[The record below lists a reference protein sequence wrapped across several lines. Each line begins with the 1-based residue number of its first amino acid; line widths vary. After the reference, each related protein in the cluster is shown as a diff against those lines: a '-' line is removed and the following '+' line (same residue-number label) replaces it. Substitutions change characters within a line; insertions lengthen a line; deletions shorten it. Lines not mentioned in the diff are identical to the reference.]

1 VARKRDYKAEY
12 QKRIDRGLSQ
22 GLSRSQSRGH
32 GKPKGT
38 KSAEKA
44 DSFVYDP
51 RLELG
56 VKAMRKGDSLTKAA
70 KGLHVAPERL
80 RGYIRQAGVA
90 ERKSGR
96 WFISNDPRSRIVPI
110 FSSGKFQKITVSF
123 EASQK
128 AGAYMSAV
136 NVFLS
141 SNDTSALDPFRGE
154 SIVDVKGK
162 RYFLETRPNVLY
174 RLNAS
179 ESQSYEEI
187 YRIVA

>member
-1 VARKRDYKAEY
+1 MARKRDYKAEY
-12 QKRIDRGLSQ
+12 QKRIERGISQ
-22 GLSRSQSRGH
+22 GLSRSEARGH
-32 GKPKGT
+32 GRTKGV
-38 KSAEKA
+38 KGAEKVA
-44 DSFVYDP
+44 TFIYDP
-51 RLELG
+51 RLERG

-70 KGLHVAPERL
+70 TDLHVAPERL
-80 RGYIRQAGVA
+80 RACIRQAGVA
-90 ERKSGR
+90 EKKSGR

-110 FSSGKFQKITVSF
+110 FSSGKFQTITVSF

-154 SIVDVKGK
+154 SVVDVKGK